1 MSQWYLYVNEEVTGP
16 FDPSDLQNELEEDT
30 LVCRAGEEEWQKAG
44 TVPELNELL
53 TPDTQPEPTET
64 TTTGTQESETNEEE
78 LDQVTDEETIIE
90 PTLENFLDICEQA
103 SDQNLLN
110 EYENNL
116 SEYDS
121 QERTILIDELKRR
134 DIFQKT

>member
-1 MSQWYLYVNEEVTGP
+1 MSRRP
-16 FDPSDLQNELEEDT
+16 
-30 LVCRAGEEEWQKAG
+30 AQKKSKYYS
-44 TVPELNELL
+44 PRESH
-53 TPDTQPEPTET
+53 PTKT
-64 TTTGTQESETNEEE
+64 TTARTQESETNEEE
-78 LDQVTDEETIIE
+78 ADEETIIE

-121 QERTILIDELKRR
+121 QERTILIEELKRR